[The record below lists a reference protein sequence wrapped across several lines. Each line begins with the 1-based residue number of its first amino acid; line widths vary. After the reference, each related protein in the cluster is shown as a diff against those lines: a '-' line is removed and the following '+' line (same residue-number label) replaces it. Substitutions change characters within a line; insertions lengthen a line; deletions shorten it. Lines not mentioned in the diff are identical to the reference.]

1 MKLDYELKL
10 KIKFQKIN
18 STILFKRK
26 KKFMIKYFKYYFIVL
41 NLLGFLS
48 MYIDKEKS
56 KANKWRIRESTLLLI
71 ALLGGSIGSY
81 FGMKIFRHKTKHFK
95 FKYGIPI
102 ILFIQLS
109 IFLYMSRL

>member
-26 KKFMIKYFKYYFIVL
+26 KKFMIKYFIVL